1 MNAKHE
7 FSANLVRRNL
17 MRASRKTKLEF
28 GESNHLI
35 TKHRGKHLAK
45 CSAKLRKFSSL
56 GSTVVFDSVSPISE
70 NNFRTK
76 LESTSLS
83 AQCFRWRCVQ
93 GQHPFPSRTR
103 WLRLRRPMILCWRRH
118 GKVGG
123 CRIKKNS
130 IANGYYQY
138 AFNIERALSGANLY
152 QQGSAVSICWFYQ

>member
-28 GESNHLI
+28 SESNHLI
-35 TKHRGKHLAK
+35 TKHK
-45 CSAKLRKFSSL
+45 RKFSSL

-70 NNFRTK
+70 NSFRTK
-76 LESTSLS
+76 LEKTSPS
-83 AQCFRWRCVQ
+83 AQYFRWRCVQ

>member
-28 GESNHLI
+28 SESNHLI
-35 TKHRGKHLAK
+35 TKHK
-45 CSAKLRKFSSL
+45 RKFSSL
-56 GSTVVFDSVSPISE
+56 GSTVVFDSVLPISE

-76 LESTSLS
+76 LENTSLS
-83 AQCFRWRCVQ
+83 AQYFRWRCVQ